1 MLLVDLQDQ
10 VFYERKLL
18 NSDIRK
24 LILWEKFFEKRLELL

>member
-10 VFYERKLL
+10 VFYESKLL